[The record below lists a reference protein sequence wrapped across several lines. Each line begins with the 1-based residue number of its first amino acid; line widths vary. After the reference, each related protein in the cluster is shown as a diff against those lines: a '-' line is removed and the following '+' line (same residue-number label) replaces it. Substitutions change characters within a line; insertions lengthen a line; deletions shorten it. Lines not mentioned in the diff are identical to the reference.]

1 MILLFLPEPQGSPP
15 ALGSATYPMGKH
27 TQHHPVEARLPKQA
41 PKIQS
46 LRHYQ
51 PPCHVPAHAR
61 EACRTV
67 STTARPELCPTGFYS
82 RPLNQAHG
90 QRREFRSPLSS
101 CLLFPQKD
109 QAAPL
114 WVFGELQH
122 RHRPRK
128 GTQLCSLQWAGQGGT
143 TQTSRAHTAC
153 TQQPRGPK
161 SQGAYATLRYPRVHA
176 SREAQLSRALAGNR
190 RRLLFGLLSFSS
202 HYPPQWDFS
211 CLRVLGK

>member
-1 MILLFLPEPQGSPP
+1 MKGKETNQNKRLQHYSTTLLLISFKLPNKPAAMPWLGSQMILLFLPEPQGSPP

-27 TQHHPVEARLPKQA
+27 TQQHPVEARLPKQA

-51 PPCHVPAHAR
+51 PLCHVPAHAR

-90 QRREFRSPLSS
+90 QRGEFRSPLSS

-122 RHRPRK
+122 KCTACQAQAKERHPAVL
-128 GTQLCSLQWAGQGGT
+128 TAV
-143 TQTSRAHTAC
+143 SRARGNDTNQPCSHCLHTA
-153 TQQPRGPK
+153 T
-161 SQGAYATLRYPRVHA
+161 
-176 SREAQLSRALAGNR
+176 
-190 RRLLFGLLSFSS
+190 
-202 HYPPQWDFS
+202 
-211 CLRVLGK
+211 